1 MSELHFFDSHAHI
14 LGEEFNEDRMEMLDK
29 CASKHVDR
37 IMIITLS
44 NDECRQAIE
53 YARKDPQ
60 RFQVACGIFPLDV
73 EKVTDEYW
81 NEFVELVKQDEVL
94 AIGEIGLDYYW
105 EKDEEK
111 RELQKEFFIK
121 QIELAKSINK
131 PILVHSRDA
140 IQDTYN
146 IMKEHKTKG
155 LLHCFP
161 GSIEMANEFTKLGYY
176 IALGGPCTFKN
187 ARHAKEVVKDIDLNY
202 LLTETDSPYM
212 APEPVRGTRNDPSNI
227 PYIAQKMADIREMP
241 LEEMAQILNDNYTRF
256 LEGK

>member
-29 CASKHVDR
+29 CANKHVDR